1 VRHKFPAIIAICFV
15 LFAAACVRRVH
26 DYTFSVTG
34 FVTADDGQ
42 PLQGAEVT
50 LELDAPVYE
59 GIAAL
64 KSKRLLTNTNGSF
77 VFMYLTGNATT
88 RYRLTIRKEG
98 FESQTLSG
106 SSPPA
111 EHHTVRL
118 KNAQKTKTA
127 ANY

>member
-1 VRHKFPAIIAICFV
+1 MSRTFLAIIATCFV

-59 GIAAL
+59 GITAL
-64 KSKRLLTNTNGSF
+64 KTKRLLTSANGSF

-88 RYRLTIRKEG
+88 KYKLMVRKEG

-118 KNAQKTKTA
+118 KKAEKTETA